1 MVILIYLFSVLS
13 FIWFKCGLLAK
24 ELFCMCSLSFKI
36 EGLGTKLGST
46 GNNFVMLSS
55 FNILY
60 DFREVLTRLFQKGK
74 DIFL

>member
-1 MVILIYLFSVLS
+1 
-13 FIWFKCGLLAK
+13 
-24 ELFCMCSLSFKI
+24 MCSLSFKI
-36 EGLGTKLGST
+36 EGLGTKLGTT

-60 DFREVLTRLFQKGK
+60 DFWEVLTRLFQKGK